1 MVLLSSLYN
10 RRKHQ
15 ILKIKGFYL
24 LVVNRMVLL
33 SSLYNRL
40 KHQALKVKGFYLF
53 LVLFTPEVNFDKLT
67 CFIVKIAF
75 LII

>member
-15 ILKIKGFYL
+15 LKIKGFYL

-67 CFIVKIAF
+67 CFIVKIVF
-75 LII
+75 III